1 MTCGMNLS
9 WNIYK
14 GYADKLP
21 EKMILSQQQ
30 EFKSIKNIII
40 SEVDNMEIDNMQI
53 DMTTSMDISEVSK
66 CIIGIFKA
74 LENLFTDKII

>member
-40 SEVDNMEIDNMQI
+40 SEVDNMEID
-53 DMTTSMDISEVSK
+53 MTTSMDISEVSK